1 MWAAMEEAG
10 FPQTLEEAVDRVL
23 ASTSS
28 SEGFAFLGDAI
39 DIKYQSYINC
49 ELQMVGDEF
58 SRKPFAIA
66 VQQGSPLKDSLNNA
80 ILQLLNKR
88 ELEKL
93 KEKWW
98 SQNPERK
105 FCEKPDDQADG
116 ISIHNI
122 GGVFIVIFVG
132 IAMACITLAFEY
144 WWMRYKKP
152 KQEESDDQISKIFE
166 HRRNLADQMKI
177 ASLSNASFPD
187 KTSTR
192 DNVPYRRRELN
203 KW

>member
-1 MWAAMEEAG
+1 M
-10 FPQTLEEAVDRVL
+10 
-23 ASTSS
+23 
-28 SEGFAFLGDAI
+28 
-39 DIKYQSYINC
+39 
-49 ELQMVGDEF
+49 F
-58 SRKPFAIA
+58 S
-66 VQQGSPLKDSLNNA
+66 
-80 ILQLLNKR
+80 
-88 ELEKL
+88 
-93 KEKWW
+93 
-98 SQNPERK
+98 
-105 FCEKPDDQADG
+105 
-116 ISIHNI
+116 

-192 DNVPYRRRELN
+192 DNVPYRYATKILFSL
-203 KW
+203 KYPSILC